1 MRRIL
6 TTFAVVLL
14 LACGLAG
21 VAIATGGG
29 SAITRPRL
37 EDAVTA
43 AFDNVYSREAALLG
57 HQGVTP
63 ASMGTK
69 TYCDKGPGIPQSGP
83 GTTWN
88 CLASWKDPSVP
99 MPSTGYGK
107 LEVTVHTNGCFTVG
121 APSSLVGYQT
131 ITDASGRTVPNPA
144 YEFDGCLDPNGENTP
159 NGVVFPPELKITN
172 TTVTP
177 DASGHVGA
185 DLLCAPGH
193 GGCSGVVTAVA
204 GGTSLGSVP
213 FSITETATAQLML
226 PRVLPA
232 GATDVTYTVRGK
244 DEVLPSPTD
253 VTVQR

>member
-1 MRRIL
+1 MRRII

-14 LACGLAG
+14 VACGLAG

-43 AFDNVYSREAALLG
+43 AFDNVYAREAVLLG

-83 GTTWN
+83 GTTWI
-88 CLASWKDPSVP
+88 CLAKWNDPSVP
-99 MPSTGYGK
+99 MPSAGYGK

-131 ITDASGRTVPNPA
+131 ITDASGRTVANPA
-144 YEFDGCLDPNGENTP
+144 YEFDGCLDPDGDNTP
-159 NGVVFPPELKITN
+159 NGVTYVPELKITN

-177 DASGHVGA
+177 DASGHVGV
-185 DLLCAPGH
+185 DLLCGPGA
-193 GGCSGVVTAVA
+193 GGCAGTVTAVA
-204 GGTSLGSVP
+204 GGTPLGSAD
-213 FSITETATAQLML
+213 FAITETATAQLTF
-226 PRVLPA
+226 PRALPA
-232 GATDVTYTVRGK
+232 GATGVTYTVRGK
-244 DEVLPSPTD
+244 GEVLPSPTD